1 VIQFVTRTHP
11 GRVRESNEDAVGV
24 DEARRIWLVAD
35 GMGGHA
41 CGEVASAIVVDTILG
56 AAELS
61 LKDAVKAAHRA
72 IIDAV
77 ARDSRCEGMGSTVV
91 AVIARDHAA
100 EIVWVGD
107 SRAYLWRAGAL
118 SRVTRDHSVGEL
130 LREHNRLSE
139 EEIRVHPQRDL
150 VTQTLGHHEPHPG
163 SVALDLR
170 AGDTILLCSDGLH
183 GELRDDEIA
192 AVLKDAIALDE
203 TADRLVDGALAK
215 GGRDNVSV
223 ILLTVPGDGSQDFWR
238 RLRTTAR
245 PWLPALLGVT
255 AALVGAMLVLWIGAK
270 H

>member
-1 VIQFVTRTHP
+1 
-11 GRVRESNEDAVGV
+11 
-24 DEARRIWLVAD
+24 
-35 GMGGHA
+35 
-41 CGEVASAIVVDTILG
+41 
-56 AAELS
+56 
-61 LKDAVKAAHRA
+61 
-72 IIDAV
+72 
-77 ARDSRCEGMGSTVV
+77 MGSTVV
-91 AVIARDHAA
+91 AVIARDDAA

-192 AVLKDAIALDE
+192 AVLKDTIALDE

-223 ILLTVPGDGSQDFWR
+223 ILLTVPGDGVA
-238 RLRTTAR
+238 RLLAPAANDRTTVAAGIAR
-245 PWLPALLGVT
+245 SNRCPRRRHARSVDRRETLMSQISRQRAVLIRSRAPREDGVAT
-255 AALVGAMLVLWIGAK
+255 SLV
-270 H
+270 